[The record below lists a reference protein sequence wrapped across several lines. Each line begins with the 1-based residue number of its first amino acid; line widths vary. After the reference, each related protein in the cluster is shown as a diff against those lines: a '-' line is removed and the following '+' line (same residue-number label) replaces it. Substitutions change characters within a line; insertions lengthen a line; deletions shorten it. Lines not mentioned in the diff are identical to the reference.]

1 VSNSRTFHAS
11 QHVFYQGTQR
21 VQGDL
26 GTPICPAGKVA
37 SKVIVMASQVQTR
50 AKSWLT
56 GRAIRLH
63 ITLAIVAPGCL
74 ALGWWQLHCALGGNM
89 LSWVYT
95 FEWPGFAV
103 YGVYTWHKLLKDLKE
118 QQAEEEAAAL
128 AASESESSAVEEH
141 ATSQEDEEIASY
153 NQYLAALHEADEAP
167 YKALQA

>member
-1 VSNSRTFHAS
+1 MTGDP
-11 QHVFYQGTQR
+11 GT
-21 VQGDL
+21 L
-26 GTPICPAGKVA
+26 ICPVGKVA
-37 SKVIVMASQVQTR
+37 SKVRVMASQVQTR

-74 ALGWWQLHCALGGNM
+74 ALGWWQLHCALGGNT

-118 QQAEEEAAAL
+118 QQAEEQAAAL
-128 AASESESSAVEEH
+128 GESDGGLSLAKEQASCE
-141 ATSQEDEEIASY
+141 EDEEFASY
-153 NQYLAALHEADEAP
+153 NQYLAALHEADEP
-167 YKALQA
+167 SYKAMQP

>member
-1 VSNSRTFHAS
+1 
-11 QHVFYQGTQR
+11 
-21 VQGDL
+21 
-26 GTPICPAGKVA
+26 
-37 SKVIVMASQVQTR
+37 MASQVQTR

-74 ALGWWQLHCALGGNM
+74 ALGWWQLHCALGGNA

-118 QQAEEEAAAL
+118 QQAEEEAAASDSTL
-128 AASESESSAVEEH
+128 EGEPATISTTEQAAYE
-141 ATSQEDEEIASY
+141 EDEEIASY
-153 NQYLAALHEADEAP
+153 NQYLAALHEADEAS